1 MLLHSPPDQWAHS
14 HTRSP
19 RQPTHALTHSPC
31 NVGREDVESCF
42 EMGRKSGTTAMSR
55 PRVNRQRAAGSPHP
69 WQPGSPTPGR
79 GTKWHEL
86 PPDQTPILLLRF
98 TAAATPNLVHFVK
111 DRLVEHGLLII
122 AEERR
127 RVRGS
132 RSESTLCLALTVT
145 QATMEEEAESI
156 GFVKPTFDGTM
167 DDFVVEAR
175 EDFVG
180 IDRPDFFTQGERAQ
194 LVQSELDFIRIE
206 SREHSKTLDTLGVR
220 HNHGGVETL
229 RHILESNGLVDCIA
243 PMHDG
248 VVREELMW
256 KTMKVALDDTIF
268 SPVQEIRD
276 YYGEGVAFYFLWLD
290 YMTTWLCVPATA
302 SALLYGIRAC
312 RNDTVDTCALTP
324 FYAFF
329 IFLWAI
335 CYLRFYQRYEARCAW
350 NWGTYTEG
358 SHRTHLAVRPQF
370 EGHLRISPITGRTEK
385 YYPHHL
391 RIGKYVVS
399 GCVTAVLLVGAFF
412 VMICSLNLQG
422 YIQPSHDR
430 TRWPND
436 ADHPFYIRPIARF
449 SEPGGLFDPESNF
462 ASLVPVI
469 LHVTV
474 ILILNGQ
481 YRKVAVR
488 LTEWE
493 NHETVVAYQNSVIL
507 KRFMWEAFDAFIGLA
522 YLAFYE
528 VCALCSRCQTLPL
541 PLSLRWM
548 HCTPYIPRDKASVPR
563 APARPIYSQV
573 LHGWTTHPVNAT
585 SRCNRM

>member
-1 MLLHSPPDQWAHS
+1 M
-14 HTRSP
+14 
-19 RQPTHALTHSPC
+19 
-31 NVGREDVESCF
+31 
-42 EMGRKSGTTAMSR
+42 
-55 PRVNRQRAAGSPHP
+55 
-69 WQPGSPTPGR
+69 
-79 GTKWHEL
+79 
-86 PPDQTPILLLRF
+86 
-98 TAAATPNLVHFVK
+98 
-111 DRLVEHGLLII
+111 
-122 AEERR
+122 
-127 RVRGS
+127 
-132 RSESTLCLALTVT
+132 
-145 QATMEEEAESI
+145 
-156 GFVKPTFDGTM
+156 
-167 DDFVVEAR
+167 
-175 EDFVG
+175 
-180 IDRPDFFTQGERAQ
+180 
-194 LVQSELDFIRIE
+194 
-206 SREHSKTLDTLGVR
+206 
-220 HNHGGVETL
+220 
-229 RHILESNGLVDCIA
+229 
-243 PMHDG
+243 
-248 VVREELMW
+248 
-256 KTMKVALDDTIF
+256 
-268 SPVQEIRD
+268 
-276 YYGEGVAFYFLWLD
+276 
-290 YMTTWLCVPATA
+290 
-302 SALLYGIRAC
+302 
-312 RNDTVDTCALTP
+312 
-324 FYAFF
+324 
-329 IFLWAI
+329 
-335 CYLRFYQRYEARCAW
+335 
-350 NWGTYTEG
+350 
-358 SHRTHLAVRPQF
+358 
-370 EGHLRISPITGRTEK
+370 
-385 YYPHHL
+385 
-391 RIGKYVVS
+391 S

-528 VCALCSRCQTLPL
+528 VSALCSRCQTLPL